1 MAFGTGSG
9 QEFLNVRL
17 EANRLDDLGDG
28 SIGPNGSLIDPRSKQ
43 ADLFSGERVAFTGL
57 ASGWRHEHFIDQP
70 SGHEDDRTLGT
81 VSGLDSGAVV
91 VGHLE
96 SAFPGIHA
104 VFPFLLIGAVTLET
118 GRLEQRINLRFE
130 VHRAFQGRWQFGQL
144 GWRDWNLRQE
154 G

>member
-1 MAFGTGSG
+1 MAFGTGSD
-9 QEFLNVRL
+9 QEFLDIWFK
-17 EANRLDDLGDG
+17 ANHLDHLGDG

-43 ADLFSGERVAFTGL
+43 ADLFSGERVALTGL

-96 SAFPGIHA
+96 SAFPSIHA
-104 VFPFLLIGAVTLET
+104 VFPFLLFGAVALET
-118 GRLEQRINLRFE
+118 SRLE
-130 VHRAFQGRWQFGQL
+130 
-144 GWRDWNLRQE
+144 
-154 G
+154 